1 MDITIQPRLLRGEI
15 HCPPSKSIAHRY
27 LICAAL
33 ADNPT
38 QLICPDSNRDIDATV
53 QCLEALGAEILRT
66 ESGYAIFS
74 IQKTPTCAILP
85 CRESGSTLRFLLP
98 IVGALGV
105 DATFLLE
112 GRLPERPLSPL
123 WEEMERMG
131 CSLSRPSD
139 DTICCTGKLRS
150 GKYTIDGSVSS
161 QFVSGLLFA
170 CSLLPGSTL
179 EVTGKSESAPYI
191 AMTKAAMELFQ
202 APHYHSPGRVTVE
215 GDWSSA
221 AFWVTAQYLGC
232 DGLSLSSKLDQAS
245 VQGDR
250 AILELLPQLEN
261 GRSTISAAQ
270 IPDLIPILSVMA
282 AANHGAEFTDIQRL
296 RHKESDRVEAIVQMI
311 RCLGGKAEATENTL
325 TVLGTGL
332 QGGTV
337 DSFGDHR
344 IAMSAA
350 IAATVCKDPVTILEA
365 QCVQKS
371 YPKFWDDYRISG
383 GKYAQLLR

>member
-1 MDITIQPRLLRGEI
+1 MDIIIQPRLLRGEI
-15 HCPPSKSIAHRY
+15 QCPPSKSIAHRY

-38 QLICPDSNRDIDATV
+38 QLICPDANRDIDATV

-66 ESGYAIFS
+66 ESGYAIFP
-74 IQKTPTCAILP
+74 IHITPTCAILP
-85 CRESGSTLRFLLP
+85 CGESGSTLRFLLP

-123 WEEMERMG
+123 WKEMERMG
-131 CSLSRPSD
+131 CSLTRPTDNS
-139 DTICCTGKLRS
+139 IRCTGKLRS
-150 GKYTIDGSVSS
+150 GKYTIDGSISS

-170 CSLLPGSTL
+170 RSLLPGSTL

-191 AMTKAAMELFQ
+191 AITKAVMEQFQ
-202 APHYHSPGRVTVE
+202 APHYHSPGRISVE
-215 GDWSSA
+215 ADWSSA
-221 AFWVTAQYLGC
+221 AFWITAQYLGC
-232 DGLSLSSKLDQAS
+232 DGLSLSSNLDQAS

-250 AILELLPQLEN
+250 AILELLPLLEN
-261 GRSTISAAQ
+261 GRATISAAQ

-296 RHKESDRVEAIVQMI
+296 RHKESDRVAAIVQMI

-332 QGGTV
+332 RGGTV